1 MAAYLS
7 ATSGFCS
14 HSLSAVGDL
23 VTFGLL
29 GCNRRRVLYALLP
42 SIINIMMGRGE
53 KRSHGYTNTGEG
65 SIHSFPWPASHF
77 DADSHYTHTHTWE
90 FDLPMLNLS
99 CIHMPGEWEYLLWH
113 GAGLLDS
120 QCLHMCGRSRP
131 PPRLNVYSNS
141 LQVMPV
147 CNKSQTPCPVQW
159 NQSVVLILL

>member
-1 MAAYLS
+1 MCASVCTTCMAAYLS

-65 SIHSFPWPASHF
+65 SIRSFPWPASHF
-77 DADSHYTHTHTWE
+77 DADSHYTHTHLGIWSSHAKSFLYPHARGMGISTLAWSW
-90 FDLPMLNLS
+90 L
-99 CIHMPGEWEYLLWH
+99 
-113 GAGLLDS
+113 A
-120 QCLHMCGRSRP
+120 
-131 PPRLNVYSNS
+131 RLTVFTHVWPKQATTTAKR
-141 LQVMPV
+141 LQ
-147 CNKSQTPCPVQW
+147 
-159 NQSVVLILL
+159 